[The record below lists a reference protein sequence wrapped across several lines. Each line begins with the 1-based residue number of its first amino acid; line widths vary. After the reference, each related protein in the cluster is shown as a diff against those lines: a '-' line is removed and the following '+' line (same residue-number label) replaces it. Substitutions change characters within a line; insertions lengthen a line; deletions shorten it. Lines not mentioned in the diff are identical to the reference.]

1 MRRYSYTMKNILGNA
16 GEILEN
22 GLSGFHQYIFDG
34 RERLCYVSNSLCKMT
49 GYTKEE
55 FLNEDVDFY
64 ASVIHKDDAEIYA
77 DFISRLKSSGKT
89 LSAYYRIIKKD
100 GGIIRVRDTVTVSR
114 NDGVLTGCSVLED
127 ITGKKTD
134 TSEIQRLSGALHFGY
149 IKYTCEKQP
158 AITYM
163 NKRME
168 EFLRIPKA
176 REGELD
182 YLDMYKGNIFLMI
195 PMEERRRFAIY
206 LNRVYTSGEPI
217 AGEVTVMRCDGT
229 KARVFGWIMKCIS
242 NEGNEE
248 FQTVCMDITEHHNMK
263 KEKETKRYMKALSEV
278 YDKIFEYDRSDGT
291 VKCLYGQNSDFFK
304 WVVNIPMRMR
314 EATEKWIVDT
324 VCDEDRLPV
333 RDFFEKFYTQQFE
346 DPDSKP
352 PVITYRAMSSKGRIK
367 TYTGIFLK
375 VDASVSLFCCRSIT
389 DENENREL
397 KSENRTLK
405 NVNDLVMQFTEGVVA
420 FEVENDYVKPLY
432 TSENVCKFFG
442 YTKEQWEQLSS
453 GSHSI
458 KDFISQSRL
467 DYDDVRRLFATGEAE
482 FSYFD
487 INRNMYRR
495 IKAICSRKNTDDAS
509 RLYIMLYNVDSKE
522 AEGRASGNNEIR
534 IRTFGYFDI
543 FVNGKPIAFRS
554 QKSKELF
561 ALLIDRRGGFV
572 SSEEAISFLWED
584 EPINSVTLA
593 RYRKVALRLKNILE
607 EYGIADIVEAV
618 DGKRRIVTEKV
629 DCDLYDYLSGKE
641 EFAGLFKGSYLT
653 NYSWGETTLAE
664 LTGKMLY

>member
-1 MRRYSYTMKNILGNA
+1 MKNILGNA

-89 LSAYYRIIKKD
+89 LSADYRIVKKD
-100 GGIIRVRDTVTVSR
+100 GGIIRVRDTVSVSSCGGR
-114 NDGVLTGCSVLED
+114 LTGNSVLAD
-127 ITGKKTD
+127 ITGERTD
-134 TSEIQRLSGALHFGY
+134 TAEIQRLSGALHFGY

-195 PMEERRRFAIY
+195 PMEERRRFALY

-248 FQTVCMDITEHHNMK
+248 FQTVCMDITEHHNM
-263 KEKETKRYMKALSEV
+263 
-278 YDKIFEYDRSDGT
+278 
-291 VKCLYGQNSDFFK
+291 K

-420 FEVENDYVKPLY
+420 FEVENDCVKPLY

-584 EPINSVTLA
+584 EPVNSVTLA

-629 DCDLYDYLSGKE
+629 DCDLYDYLSGRK